1 MTDEFYNHVANNS
14 EVFDL
19 WITNNSILE
28 PSADILQ
35 PLIKPFEAENP
46 GVNIRSCKD
55 CIIDMLIWAKI
66 QLKNKP
72 KNERKQ
78 RNKENNS

>member
-19 WITNNSILE
+19 WINNNSRLE

-35 PLIKPFEAENP
+35 PLIKPFETENP

-66 QLKNKP
+66 QLKNKT
-72 KNERKQ
+72 NERKQ
-78 RNKENNS
+78 RNKKDNS

>member
-1 MTDEFYNHVANNS
+1 MTEELYNYIEQNS

-46 GVNIRSCKD
+46 GVNIR
-55 CIIDMLIWAKI
+55 
-66 QLKNKP
+66 
-72 KNERKQ
+72 
-78 RNKENNS
+78 